1 MASGEIGQNGQYALN
16 IVVVVKRP
24 VKENAVIPHHIM
36 VEQNALDLAW
46 KVTLAIY
53 TNVQVTS
60 ILLFILY
67 RRLMPDI
74 CL

>member
-1 MASGEIGQNGQYALN
+1 MANGEIGQNGQHALN
-16 IVVVVKRP
+16 IVVVAKRP
-24 VKENAVIPHHIM
+24 VKENAVTLHHIM
-36 VEQNALDLAW
+36 VEQNALELAR
-46 KVTLAIY
+46 KVTLAIH

-60 ILLFILY
+60 RLLFNLY